1 MCGAGKA
8 KSLLARHE
16 INRLLES
23 KGVHKN
29 HSNVG
34 WKLGL
39 GLRIIKLPTVQ
50 LRTFSY
56 FHNSFRCKCCP
67 HNFVLDYPQ
76 SCPLVVTDSYKC
88 KRRNYSFVNL
98 QTGRQTD
105 RKLHYI
111 WRSEETRLGTY
122 HFSAYKNSAFGFQL
136 TKHIFAHTCKRQK
149 IYFTLTYKRLH
160 IKYK

>member
-1 MCGAGKA
+1 MSSVCGAGKA
-8 KSLLARHE
+8 KSFLARHE

-98 QTGRQTD
+98 QTDRQTENYITYDDLRKLGWVLTIFPHIRILHSVSNLQSTFSHIPVRD
-105 RKLHYI
+105 RK
-111 WRSEETRLGTY
+111 
-122 HFSAYKNSAFGFQL
+122 
-136 TKHIFAHTCKRQK
+136 
-149 IYFTLTYKRLH
+149 FTSH
-160 IKYK
+160 